1 MTAMSQA
8 RQPVEVEGLRSTA
21 PVKGA
26 TTILQ
31 GALVVAE
38 NGLAVPGKTATGL
51 TILGVSEETVKNT
64 GADGTKKVPFR
75 RGTFGFA
82 NHAADALAAGDIGKT
97 AYVVDDQTVA
107 KTDGTGTRSAAG
119 KIMHIEGGQIFVRVG
134 Y

>member
-8 RQPVEVEGLRSTA
+8 RTVTEVEGVRSTA

-38 NGLAVPGKTATGL
+38 NGLAGPGKTATNL
-51 TILGVSEETVKNT
+51 TVLGVSEQTVKNT
-64 GADGTKKVPFR
+64 GADGASKVPFM
-75 RGTFGFA
+75 RGTFGFF
-82 NHAADALAAGDIGKT
+82 NHAADLIGASDLNKLAYI
-97 AYVVDDQTVA
+97 VDDQTVA
-107 KTDGTGTRSAAG
+107 KTDGSGTRSAAG

>member
-8 RQPVEVEGLRSTA
+8 RSLTEVEGARSTA

-31 GALVVAE
+31 GALVVTE
-38 NGLAVPGKTATGL
+38 NGFAVPGKVGTNL
-51 TILGVSEETVKNT
+51 MVLGISEETVKNT
-64 GADGTKKVPFR
+64 GADGAQKVPFR
-75 RGTFGFA
+75 RGTFGFN
-82 NHAADALAAGDIGKT
+82 NHGADAITAGDIGKT

-107 KTDGTGTRSAAG
+107 KTDATGTRSAAG

-134 Y
+134 F

>member
-8 RQPVEVEGLRSTA
+8 RQPAETEGLRSTA

-31 GALVVAE
+31 GALVVTE
-38 NGLAVPGKTATGL
+38 NGLAVPGKVAANL
-51 TILGVSEETVKNT
+51 TILGVSEKTVKNT
-64 GADGTKKVPFR
+64 GADGAEKVPFR

-82 NHAADALAAGDIGKT
+82 NHSADAITAGDINKT

-107 KTDGTGTRSAAG
+107 KTDGAGTRSAAG

-134 Y
+134 F